1 MWRGIQTLVLV
12 GTLVL
17 ALAASVVEA
26 APKTAVIDVQGM
38 VCSG

>member
-1 MWRGIQTLVLV
+1 MWQGIRALVLSTV
-12 GTLVL
+12 LL
-17 ALAASVVEA
+17 ALVAGVVEA